1 MFQRHLKFDQPKMA
15 LQTDGPAMAKRN
27 QLHASTAFGLQLDP
41 TKMGEQIVT
50 SARAVP
56 QVAAS
61 QTAGDSAS
69 KRSLKRIKSHADT
82 LRHQSLIPLINRSLD
97 FLKRDNYAKSTELA
111 LEVLDKDERNGLA
124 WYLLAISK
132 EKTGDLISALKCYE
146 SAFQLLDDPEMVA
159 SDLGRLA
166 YRLNMKEIAEQL
178 FRLCLVKDPT
188 SNEIANNL
196 ACILRD
202 AQRYDEAVDVLKS
215 SLNVHRE
222 DPLLWNTL
230 GTVLSEQGEVAS
242 SKLFYQEA
250 LRSDPNFAKARYNL
264 GNAHHILGD
273 LDAAL
278 EACNA
283 AMTGKISLDEH
294 AMMQMSRSTMLMC
307 LGKVGEGW
315 DAYEVRFDPNFADV
329 LHFFIDRPKWTPEM
343 DVRGKSILVIGEQ
356 GLGDE
361 VLFANLIP
369 DLLKDIGPDGKL
381 SLAVEERLVDLFQQS
396 FPSIKVGA
404 HITFGY
410 DHRVVRAANFVED
423 PLSIDAW
430 APLASLLRRYRRSI
444 NDFPQNK
451 NFLTADPDRVAYW
464 TDQLKSAPPGFKVG
478 ILWKSLRMDGSR
490 LRSFS
495 PFEQWRSVLETPGI
509 TFVNMQYGETEAEI
523 AQAKADYGIDIWQP
537 PGINLK
543 DDLADV
549 GALACALDLTLGFSN
564 ATTNIAAA
572 CGAPVWI
579 ISIPGAW
586 TRLGT
591 DSLPWYPQVRVFT
604 PDAFRDWQP
613 VMEKI
618 SDALTET
625 LVSLP

>member
-1 MFQRHLKFDQPKMA
+1 
-15 LQTDGPAMAKRN
+15 MAKRN
-27 QLHASTAFGLQLDP
+27 QLKSSTAFGLQLDP
-41 TKMGEQIVT
+41 TKLGEQVV
-50 SARAVP
+50 AGAQAAP

-69 KRSLKRIKSHADT
+69 KRSLKRIKTHANA
-82 LRHQSLIPLINRSLD
+82 LRQQTLIPLINRCLD
-97 FLKRDNYAKSTELA
+97 FLKQDNYAKSTELA
-111 LEVLDKDERNGLA
+111 LEVLDKDERNGLG

-132 EKTGDLISALKCYE
+132 EKTGDLVNALKCYE

-166 YRLNMKEIAEQL
+166 YRMNMKEIAEQL
-178 FRLCLVKDPT
+178 FRLCLAKDPS
-188 SNEIANNL
+188 SNEVANNL

-202 AQRYDEAVDVLKS
+202 GQRYDEAVEALKS
-215 SLNVHRE
+215 ALAVHRE

-230 GTVLSEQGEVAS
+230 GTVLSEQGDVAS
-242 SKLFYQEA
+242 SKLFYEEA
-250 LRSDPNFAKARYNL
+250 LRNDPTFAKARYNL
-264 GNAHHILGD
+264 GNAHQILGD

-278 EACNA
+278 DACDE
-283 AMTGKISLDEH
+283 AMTGKIGLDER
-294 AMMQMSRSTMLMC
+294 AMMRMSRSTMLMC
-307 LGKVGEGW
+307 LGRIGEGW
-315 DAYEVRFDPNFADV
+315 DEYEVRLDANFADV
-329 LHFFIDRPKWTPEM
+329 LHFYIDRPKWTPEM
-343 DVRGKSILVIGEQ
+343 DVRGKSILIIGEQ

-361 VLFANLIP
+361 VLFGNLIP
-369 DLLKDIGPDGKL
+369 DLLEDIGPNGKL
-381 SLAVEERLVDLFQQS
+381 TLAVEERLVDLFQQS
-396 FPSIKVGA
+396 FPSIEVGA
-404 HITFGY
+404 HVTFRY
-410 DHRVVRAANFVED
+410 EHRILRAAKFVED
-423 PLSIDAW
+423 PSTIDAW
-430 APLASLLRRYRRSI
+430 VPIASLLRKYRRSI
-444 NDFPQNK
+444 DAFPKRK
-451 NFLTADPDRVAYW
+451 NFLTADSDRIAYW
-464 TDQLKSAPPGFKVG
+464 TEQLKSAPPGPKVG

-495 PFEQWRSVLETPGI
+495 PFEQWRAVLETPGI

-523 AQAKADYGIDIWQP
+523 AQAKTEYGIDIWQP

-613 VMEKI
+613 VMEQI

-625 LVSLP
+625 FISPS